1 VRKLSENLTKGINAR
16 DVKLQTHQTLDKLK
30 ILGKFQSWEDF
41 LDFLANHE
49 AELEKIIVK
58 ERS

>member
-1 VRKLSENLTKGINAR
+1 MSENLTKGINAR

-41 LDFLANHE
+41 LDFLAKHE
-49 AELEKIIVK
+49 EDLEKIIMR
-58 ERS
+58 ERP